1 MSTDISKIE
10 GYVLKYFNISE
21 FPYIISFSFAE
32 SMENISIIMK
42 IIFEFPS
49 MAPWWSQKFLWYK
62 IVHSI
67 FLLTPLW
74 MTESKTDQTLDH
86 GIKLF

>member
-21 FPYIISFSFAE
+21 FPYIISFSFTE

-49 MAPWWSQKFLWYK
+49 MASWWS
-62 IVHSI
+62 
-67 FLLTPLW
+67 
-74 MTESKTDQTLDH
+74 
-86 GIKLF
+86 

>member
-42 IIFEFPS
+42 IIFWVPKYGALMEPEVS
-49 MAPWWSQKFLWYK
+49 MIQDS
-62 IVHSI
+62 S
-67 FLLTPLW
+67 
-74 MTESKTDQTLDH
+74 
-86 GIKLF
+86 